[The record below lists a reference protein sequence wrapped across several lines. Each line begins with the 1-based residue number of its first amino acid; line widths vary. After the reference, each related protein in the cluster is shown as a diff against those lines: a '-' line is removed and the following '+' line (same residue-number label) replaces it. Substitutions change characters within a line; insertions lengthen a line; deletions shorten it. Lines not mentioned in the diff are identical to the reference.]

1 MKVSKLVL
9 MFIFG
14 CMCFTSYSQSNNSE
28 LPTSINEDGTAP
40 HSSAILDVQSDSK
53 GMLVP
58 RMTSVQR
65 TGIATPATGLL
76 VYDTDSNSF
85 WYYDSSGWADL
96 SSTSGADDD
105 WNVLSNGIQTDSFVA
120 INTSSIDLNSNL
132 YVFRPLGDF
141 GAGKAALFAYRS
153 GFSSTP
159 DSGGIHHG
167 TLGIDAAVKAFSNW
181 GNAYTAA
188 VAGHSYLD
196 YTNSAAV
203 LGGDRTGDNFGAL
216 GFRDS
221 TQLWAG
227 YFDGDVRFRPASNY
241 TPELYLDIVREYV
254 NQGEFGQ
261 WHELY
266 VLPRSR
272 NTNAPDYDF
281 YYLGNS
287 NNHFDGAYLN
297 AINPANSLFLNGT
310 TIVSGANELGVGTSL
325 PGMKLHVKQDIAN
338 RGIRTE
344 HQSTSDYWDTGIGIT
359 TKNYKFY
366 YNGTSKADI
375 ASIDGAYI
383 ETSDAS
389 LKTDVDFIPTVLS
402 KVLQLKPASY
412 YYKDSKSQASAKS
425 IGFLAQEVEEVFPE
439 IVRQKDDGTKGL
451 AYSNFAVL
459 AIKAIQEQQ
468 EMINQLKDEIDK
480 LKSDK

>member
-1 MKVSKLVL
+1 MKGISIFLV
-9 MFIFG
+9 FIFG
-14 CMCFTSYSQSNNSE
+14 CLYYTSYSQSNNSE

-65 TGIATPATGLL
+65 TGITTPATGLL
-76 VYDTDSNSF
+76 VYDTDTNGF

-96 SSTSGADDD
+96 SSASGADGD
-105 WNVLSNGIQTDSFVA
+105 WNVISNGIQTDSFVA
-120 INTSSIDLNSNL
+120 INNNTIDENSNL
-132 YVFRPLGDF
+132 FVNRELGDY
-141 GAGKAALFAYRS
+141 GADKASIYGFRNGFAS
-153 GFSSTP
+153 MP
-159 DSGGIHHG
+159 DSGGIHFG
-167 TLGIDAAVKAFSNW
+167 NLGIDAAVKAFSNW
-181 GNAYTAA
+181 GNAFSTA

-196 YTNSAAV
+196 YTNSAAI
-203 LGGDRTGDNFGAL
+203 LGGQRTGNIFGAL

-221 TQLWAG
+221 TQIWAG
-227 YFDGDVRFRPASNY
+227 YFDGDVRFRPESTY
-241 TPELYLDIVREYV
+241 TPELYLDIVREYT

-287 NNHFDGAYLN
+287 NNHFDGAYVNALN
-297 AINPANSLFLNGT
+297 PENSLFINGN
-310 TIVSGANELGVGTSL
+310 TIVPGNGELGVGTSSI
-325 PGMKLHVKQDIAN
+325 GMKFHVKQDIAN

-344 HQSTSDYWDTGIGIT
+344 HQATFDYWDTGIGLT

-366 YNGTSKADI
+366 YNGTSKVDI
-375 ASIDGAYI
+375 ASVDGAYI
-383 ETSDAS
+383 QASDAT
-389 LKTDVDFIPTVLS
+389 LKTDIEFMPSVLP
-402 KVLQLKPASY
+402 KVMQLKPASY
-412 YYKDSKSQASAKS
+412 YYKDSKIQATEKT
-425 IGFLAQEVEEVFPE
+425 IGFLAQEVEQVIPE
-439 IVRQKDDGTKGL
+439 IVRQNEDGTKAL
-451 AYSNFAVL
+451 AYSDFAVL

-468 EMINQLKDEIDK
+468 EMIDQLKDEIDK
-480 LKSDK
+480 LKSEK